1 MSKDRNEGKIEAWGN
16 VLEWV
21 ESVIGCNEAIVNC
34 SSSGY
39 VESMRAIT
47 RLDLMFNLRTQM
59 REMIATT
66 RRVMELEGK
75 S

>member
-1 MSKDRNEGKIEAWGN
+1 MSKNEGKIEAWES
-16 VLEWV
+16 VLEWL
-21 ESVIGCNEAIVNC
+21 ESTISCNEAIVNC
-34 SSSGY
+34 SRSGY

-47 RLDLMFNLRTQM
+47 RLDLMFNLRNQV

-66 RRVMELEGK
+66 RRVIEMEGK